1 MTRNKEGDK
10 ATIIVLI
17 VLLIISL
24 GFNIYL
30 FGDSKN
36 SNVDFFNNYVIAVND
51 YHIANSYFDLG
62 VTNLDTGIWYIET
75 EDYYYESAVDY
86 LSVAK
91 EQLTET
97 KAFLIHSEA
106 KLKNIENT
114 APDQFYKKEI
124 QNRIEQN
131 EIMLSLTNKYYLLV
145 DYMDKQ
151 LYEINYGSEI
161 EATRYFNMY
170 NDLIIEV
177 NEDLYALSDISQE
190 IDLAW
195 DQDWYPLTEGSA

>member
-106 KLKNIENT
+106 KLKNIENK

-195 DQDWYPLTEGSA
+195 DQDWYPLTEGA